1 MTHFI
6 GFMGRLRFISE
17 RDDERGDE
25 RDDEGVPKNAV
36 THMGDPVTHMGQTV
50 VHGG

>member
-1 MTHFI
+1 MKRFI

-17 RDDERGDE
+17 RDDD

-36 THMGDPVTHMGQTV
+36 THMGAPVTHMGQTV

>member
-6 GFMGRLRFISE
+6 GFMGRLRFIS
-17 RDDERGDE
+17 E